1 MVNNLWKNGVL
12 LAVLASFTFSIM
24 NALVK
29 ELSSTLPPSEIGF
42 FRGVIGAALVY
53 LLMLREKLSFSRS
66 DLSMLIV
73 RGLMGAFYLICY
85 FYAIAHIPLAD
96 ASILA
101 HLSPV
106 FIILLAAIFLKER
119 IPKSMWLL
127 LPVILVGAVLVV
139 KPYQYSSY
147 SIYAGL
153 GLLSAVFAGGA
164 HVAIR
169 QLSGKHHAYE
179 IVFYFLAIAALV
191 SVPLMWKDFVWPNTG
206 REWGLL
212 LALGGV
218 SLFGQLFLTKA
229 FTHEKAS
236 VVAVTRYI
244 GIVFNATWGWLFW
257 RESMDVGTIVGG
269 VLIVIACILLS
280 RLKTT

>member
-1 MVNNLWKNGVL
+1 
-12 LAVLASFTFSIM
+12 M

-29 ELSSTLPPSEIGF
+29 EISYTLPPPEIGF
-42 FRGVIGAALVY
+42 FRGVIGTVLVY
-53 LLMLREKLSFSRS
+53 LLMLREKVPFSRS

-73 RGLMGAFYLICY
+73 RGLLGAFYLVCY

-106 FIILLAAIFLKER
+106 FIILISAIFLKER
-119 IPKSMWLL
+119 IPRPVWLL
-127 LPVILVGAVLVV
+127 LPIVLAGALLIV
-139 KPYQYSSY
+139 KPFDYSSY
-147 SIYAGL
+147 SLYAGL
-153 GLLSAVFAGGA
+153 GLLSAIFAGGA

-169 QLSGKHHAYE
+169 QLSAKHHAYE

-191 SVPLMWKDFVWPNTG
+191 SIPLMWSEFIWPSTV
-206 REWGLL
+206 REWLFL

-244 GIVFNATWGWLFW
+244 GIVFNAGWGWLFW
-257 RESMDVGTIVGG
+257 RESLDATSITGGILVVG
-269 VLIVIACILLS
+269 ACILLS
-280 RLKTT
+280 RFKS

>member
-1 MVNNLWKNGVL
+1 MVNDLWKSGVL

-29 ELSSTLPPSEIGF
+29 ELSATLPPAEIGF

-53 LLMLREKLSFSRS
+53 LLMRRESVPFSRNG
-66 DLSMLIV
+66 LSMLVV
-73 RGLMGAFYLICY
+73 RGLLGAFYLVCY

-106 FIILLAAIFLKER
+106 FIILLSAIFLKEH
-119 IPKSMWLL
+119 IPRQVWLL
-127 LPVILVGAVLVV
+127 LPVILVGAVLIV

-169 QLSGKHHAYE
+169 QLSIKHHAYE

-191 SVPLMWKDFVWPNTG
+191 SVPLMWKDFVWPDTP
-206 REWGLL
+206 RQYGLL

-229 FTHEKAS
+229 FTHERAS
-236 VVAVTRYI
+236 VVAITRYI
-244 GIVFNATWGWLFW
+244 GIVFNASWGWIFW
-257 RESMDVGTIVGG
+257 HESMDVGSIAGGILIIV
-269 VLIVIACILLS
+269 ACINLS
-280 RLKTT
+280 RLKT

>member
-1 MVNNLWKNGVL
+1 ML
-12 LAVLASFTFSIM
+12 LAILASFTFSIM

-29 ELSSTLPPSEIGF
+29 EISSTLPPSEIGF

-53 LLMLREKLSFSRS
+53 LLMLREKVSFSRS

-73 RGLMGAFYLICY
+73 RGLLGAFYLVCY

-106 FIILLAAIFLKER
+106 FIILLSAIFLKER
-119 IPKSMWLL
+119 IPRPVWLL
-127 LPVILVGAVLVV
+127 LPIVLMGALLIV
-139 KPYQYSSY
+139 KPFDYSSY
-147 SIYAGL
+147 TFYAGL
-153 GLLSAVFAGGA
+153 GLLSAIFAGGA

-169 QLSGKHHAYE
+169 QLSAKHHAYE

-191 SVPLMWKDFVWPNTG
+191 SIPLMWSDFIWPSTV
-206 REWGLL
+206 REWLFL
-212 LALGGV
+212 LALGAV

-244 GIVFNATWGWLFW
+244 GIVFNAGWGWLFW
-257 RESMDVGTIVGG
+257 RESLDATSIAGGILVVG
-269 VLIVIACILLS
+269 ACILLS
-280 RLKTT
+280 RFKS